1 MLPEFAGLCGPIF
14 TGVMLKTRFFK
25 KSAYLLKFWSKLHEI
40 LGEAYP
46 QTTKILREVRGLP
59 TIRFW
64 RYTLLKIWLFWV
76 KKFFSKNFNFF
87 EIFLKKIE
95 IFMMFY
101 CAHKF
106 LVQKNWYLFS
116 QILPKFQKNLKKL
129 IFWET
134 VKTVLANQF
143 SPTCAR
149 TQGLYCCFSGKSF
162 IWLTQKLI
170 LKKKFFPT
178 FSAQNDFFGW
188 KSSLNWNWNLTS
200 QFITQFYCF

>member
-95 IFMMFY
+95 IFMMSY

-116 QILPKFQKNLKKL
+116 QILPKFQKNLKKIHFL
-129 IFWET
+129 RNSKNRSRQPIFSNLWEDT
-134 VKTVLANQF
+134 T
-143 SPTCAR
+143 
-149 TQGLYCCFSGKSF
+149 F
-162 IWLTQKLI
+162 ISLFFR
-170 LKKKFFPT
+170 KKFH
-178 FSAQNDFFGW
+178 
-188 KSSLNWNWNLTS
+188 LTHS
-200 QFITQFYCF
+200 KIDI

>member
-14 TGVMLKTRFFK
+14 MGVMPKTRFFK

-76 KKFFSKNFNFF
+76 KNFFSKNFNFF
-87 EIFLKKIE
+87 EIFLKKMKFSWCFTAPISFCCKKID
-95 IFMMFY
+95 IFS
-101 CAHKF
+101 HKF
-106 LVQKNWYLFS
+106 YQNFK
-116 QILPKFQKNLKKL
+116 KKLKKL
-129 IFWET
+129 IFWKT
-134 VKTVLANQF
+134 IKTVLANGF
-143 SPTCAR
+143 SPACAK
-149 TQGLYCCFSGKSF
+149 TQRLYHCFLGKSF

-170 LKKKFFPT
+170 LKKKIFLLFLLKMI
-178 FSAQNDFFGW
+178 FW
-188 KSSLNWNWNLTS
+188 LK
-200 QFITQFYCF
+200 I

>member
-1 MLPEFAGLCGPIF
+1 
-14 TGVMLKTRFFK
+14 MLKTRFFK

-46 QTTKILREVRGLP
+46 QATKNLREVRGLP
-59 TIRFW
+59 TKRFW

-76 KKFFSKNFNFF
+76 KNFFSKNFNFF

-95 IFMMFY
+95 IFMMSY

-116 QILPKFQKNLKKL
+116 QILPKFQKNLKKS

-134 VKTVLANQF
+134 VKTVLDNLF

-149 TQGLYCCFSGKSF
+149 TQHFYHCFSGKSF

-178 FSAQNDFFGW
+178 FFAQNDFFGW

-200 QFITQFYCF
+200 RFITQFYCF